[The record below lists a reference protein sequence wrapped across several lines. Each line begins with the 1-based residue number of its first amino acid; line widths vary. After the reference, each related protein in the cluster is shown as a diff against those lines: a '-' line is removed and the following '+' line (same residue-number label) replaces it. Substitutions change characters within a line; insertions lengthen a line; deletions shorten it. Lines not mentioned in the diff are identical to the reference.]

1 MENQFNSS
9 SIPVMRSPADL
20 MNNGPNSDNLAA
32 GAMHAHPID
41 RMQRGEYRHNINNN
55 TDSSDNDN
63 KEIAL

>member
-1 MENQFNSS
+1 
-9 SIPVMRSPADL
+9 MRSPADL

-55 TDSSDNDN
+55 TDSSDNHN
-63 KEIAL
+63 MEIAL